1 MNKDELVELETKVA
15 YQEDTI
21 QTLNDAV
28 CRQQQQIDKLE
39 AKMSLLLEKIR
50 EFEEPALVGNP
61 NEETPPHY

>member
-39 AKMSLLLEKIR
+39 TKMNLLLEKIR
-50 EFEEPALVGNP
+50 EVDEPALAGDP